1 MARGFSPNNAPALI
15 GGGMAAQQ
23 TGRFPLTNC
32 LLPLLF
38 AAWAGPA
45 LAQNTTTSSSAEP
58 RAGEDQNEWKFAT
71 VTYAWLAGAKGEV
84 DVIESVDPV
93 HLDLSF
99 GDVLDSLKFVVMG
112 AAEAQKG
119 RLVLLG
125 DLTFIHLQAD
135 KGIDIRDQ
143 DFVDAELDSRTIDI
157 TALAGYR
164 VADKGPVKIDLLGGV
179 RANFFKNTLE
189 LTGPNRSAEG
199 ERQETWFDPLL
210 GLRANVP
217 LDGKWGMSFYGD
229 IGGFGIA
236 SDLTW
241 QGMAT
246 VDYDLNDR
254 MRLMAGW
261 RHFNVDYD
269 KGDFLYDV
277 EQSGL
282 LLAFRYQM

>member
-1 MARGFSPNNAPALI
+1 MRTIPVAAALGLAIFGATGATAAEADDEAGAAVMTAAAASSPAETD
-15 GGGMAAQQ
+15 AA
-23 TGRFPLTNC
+23 
-32 LLPLLF
+32 
-38 AAWAGPA
+38 
-45 LAQNTTTSSSAEP
+45 
-58 RAGEDQNEWKFAT
+58 EDPDKWRFAT
-71 VTYAWLAGAKGEV
+71 VGYAWLAGAEGHV
-84 DVIESVDPV
+84 DVIEAVEPV

-99 GDVLDSLKFVVMG
+99 GDVLDSLKFVFMG

-125 DLTFIHLQAD
+125 DLTFIHLDAN
-135 KGIDIRDQ
+135 KGIGIRDP

-164 VADKGPVKIDLLGGV
+164 VADKGPVKVDLLGGV
-179 RANFFKNTLE
+179 RANFFRNELQ
-189 LTGPNRSAEG
+189 LTGPSRSAEG
-199 ERQETWFDPLL
+199 EKKESWFDPLL
-210 GLRANVP
+210 AFRANAP
-217 LDGKWGMSFYGD
+217 LGGKWGMSFYGD

-261 RHFNVDYD
+261 RHFKVDYD

-277 EQSGL
+277 GQSGPV
-282 LLAFRYQM
+282 LAFRYQM